1 MKKIL
6 VPTDFS
12 LCAAKALDYAVE
24 LAKKDQ
30 SEIILFHSCDL
41 LSSDCSYHAPFLKEY
56 HHSRRREYYQ
66 KLYAIKDRI
75 ENTTP
80 VAIDVL
86 LYDSDDITDNILAA
100 AEDTAADLI
109 VMGTHGDTGNRAKA
123 YGSNAASIINQS
135 EIPVVTVPYSYSRPA
150 SKDTLL
156 QPESPF

>member
-41 LSSDCSYHAPFLKEY
+41 LSSDCSYHTPFLKEY

-66 KLYAIKDRI
+66 KLHAIKDRM

-80 VAIDVL
+80 VTIDVL
-86 LYDSDDITDNILAA
+86 LYDSDDTTANILSAA
-100 AEDTAADLI
+100 ADTGADLI

-123 YGSNAASIINQS
+123 YGSNAASVINQS
-135 EIPVVTVPYSYSRPA
+135 DVPVVTVPYSYNRSASR
-150 SKDTLL
+150 DTLL
-156 QPESPF
+156 QEESPY